1 MRKLLLFLLL
11 PLFLAASVFGD
22 IVGSDSFEY
31 ADGPLA
37 GNNGGYGWDWQG
49 EGELQGT
56 SPTSWLHMAGI
67 TDVASE
73 TLVLQDS
80 GDGWIAARR
89 EFSSDTW
96 GTGAF
101 QNTGIVYFAATL
113 IIDETQ
119 GWLGISAQDGDGERV
134 KYGMPWQ
141 GGGMGYLGINRETD
155 GGQAVLSDV
164 MAALGVPYRIVG
176 VLDYDNNAA
185 RMWIDPDSGDYDTA
199 WDHTSADVVF
209 NNLEMWNWVN
219 GVRIGSEAGT
229 TWDDVIIATT
239 FGETFIPGSLSDRP
253 HDPDPASGDVDVLIT
268 STLSWTVPQ
277 DPNGLVDPNLVSMK
291 LYMATAQDPNFVF
304 ASDITSWDGGTLRS
318 SYTPSGP
325 FELQRDKTY
334 YWRVDEVLDTAVEVE
349 GDIWSFETE
358 LSVPIITAGPDYQV
372 VVAGATANFTVTV
385 DSLSLETY
393 QWYQY
398 VDGVSDIAL
407 SDAGDISGSQA
418 STLSIANV
426 EIADEGAYYCI
437 VNNDSGVEA
446 VSDLALLGV
455 KRRIAYWDFESG
467 NANSTVAGSPASL
480 LYNDPNFVAT
490 GIIGDGMEFD
500 NDPEAEDILYTDPD
514 EVSYFDICNYTMT
527 VSCWI
532 KSTAA
537 STWGPMVARNG
548 EDGQGWQLRHNGNTL
563 DRICFTTRGTGN
575 EDGTASNRTV
585 YDGDWHYAVG
595 TYDGT
600 VKKVYIDG
608 VLSRVY
614 SEDDGSVALE
624 SDVVNGLI
632 ASTGSPVAMAGR
644 VTGDASNGLV
654 FENQSVTAC
663 TLDEVSIYNYVQDAG
678 TIAQTYAD
686 MTGTDVCPDP
696 SSPAYDLTGDCIVD
710 LDDFVLIASEWLL
723 DTSVKPTI

>member
-11 PLFLAASVFGD
+11 PLFLTASVVGD

-31 ADGPLA
+31 ANGPLA
-37 GNNGGYGWDWQG
+37 GNNGGYGWDYQG
-49 EGELQGT
+49 EGNPQGT
-56 SPTSWLHMAGI
+56 SPTSWVHYAGT
-67 TDVASE
+67 TDVTGE
-73 TLVLQDS
+73 VLVLQDS
-80 GDGWIAARR
+80 GDGWIAAKR

-119 GWLGISAQDGDGERV
+119 GWLGISAQDGDSERV
-134 KYGMPWQ
+134 KFGMPWT
-141 GGGMGYLGINRETD
+141 GGGMGYLGVNQENS
-155 GGQAVLSDV
+155 GVYVLSDV
-164 MAALGVPYRIVG
+164 MATLGVPYRIVG

-209 NNLEMWNWVN
+209 NSLDMWNWVN
-219 GVRIGSEAGT
+219 GVRIGSGAGT

-239 FGETFIPGSLSDRP
+239 FSETFIPGSLADRP
-253 HDPDPASGDVDVLIT
+253 HDPDPGPGDVDVLIT
-268 STLSWTVPQ
+268 SSFSWTVPQ

-291 LYMATAQDPNFVF
+291 LYMATSDDPNFVF
-304 ASDITSWDGGTLRS
+304 ASDINSWDAGTLQA

-325 FELQRDKTY
+325 FALQRDKMY
-334 YWRVDEVLDTAVEVE
+334 YWRVDSIKDTTETLE
-349 GDIWSFETE
+349 GDIWSFYTE
-358 LSVPIITAGPDYQV
+358 LSIPIITEGPDYQV
-372 VVAGATANFTVTV
+372 VIAGTTANFTVVV
-385 DSLSLETY
+385 DSLSPETY
-393 QWYQY
+393 QWYKY
-398 VDGVSDIAL
+398 VDGVSDTPL

-437 VNNDSGVEA
+437 VNNDSGIEA
-446 VSDLALLGV
+446 ISENALLGV

-467 NANSTVAGSPASL
+467 NANSTVAGSPVSL
-480 LYNDPNFVAT
+480 LYNDPNFVTT
-490 GIIGDGMEFD
+490 GIVGDGMEFD
-500 NDPEAEDILYTDPD
+500 NDFEAEDMLYTDPD
-514 EVSYFDICNYTMT
+514 QVSYFDICNYTMT

-537 STWGPMVARNG
+537 ATWSPMVARNG
-548 EDGQGWQLRHNGNTL
+548 EDGQGWQLRHHGNTL

-585 YDGDWHYAVG
+585 YDGGWHYAVG

-614 SEDDGSVALE
+614 SADDGTLDFD
-624 SDVVNGLI
+624 SDAVSGLI
-632 ASTGSPVAMAGR
+632 APTGSPVALAGR
-644 VTGDASNGLV
+644 IKGDVGNGLV
-654 FENQSVTAC
+654 FENWTVTAC
-663 TLDEVSIYNYVQDAG
+663 ILDEVSIYNYAQDAG

-686 MTGTDVCPDP
+686 ISGNNVCPDP
-696 SSPAYDLTGDCIVD
+696 ANPMYDLTDDCIVD
-710 LDDFVLIASEWLL
+710 LDDFLLIASEWLI
-723 DTSVKPTI
+723 DTSVKP